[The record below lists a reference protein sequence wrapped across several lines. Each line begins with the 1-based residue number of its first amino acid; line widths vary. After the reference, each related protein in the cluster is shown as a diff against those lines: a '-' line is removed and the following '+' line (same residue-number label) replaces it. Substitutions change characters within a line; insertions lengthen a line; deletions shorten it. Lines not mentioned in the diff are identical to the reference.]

1 MNMFNLKKISAD
13 AIPDALEKARCF
25 RFLGEPLEAESIC
38 RDILAVDPENS
49 PAQALLL
56 LALTDQF
63 DQRLGSAW
71 LEAQEIIERMTDP
84 YSRAYYTGIIHER
97 RGKTYFN
104 NGRPGSGRL
113 AYESFRTA
121 MEAYETAEKT
131 RVSGDADAAL
141 RWNTCARAILRN
153 PEVEESPKPPR
164 EEMLE

>member
-1 MNMFNLKKISAD
+1 MNMFKLKTISAD

-38 RDILAVDPENS
+38 RDVLAADPDNG
-49 PAQALLL
+49 PARALLL

-63 DQRLGSAW
+63 DHRMGAAW
-71 LEAQEIIERMTDP
+71 LEAQEIIERMNDA
-84 YSRAYYTGIIHER
+84 YSKAYYTGILYESR
-97 RGKTYFN
+97 AKTYLN
-104 NGRPGSGRL
+104 RGRPGSGRL
-113 AYESFRTA
+113 AYESFKAA
-121 MEAYETAEKT
+121 MEAYETAENT

-153 PEVEESPKPPR
+153 PEVEESPKAPR